1 MASWWSGLAKLV
13 SGSASR
19 EVRRRK
25 TVVVVVD
32 FHDGAMVEVADWR
45 DRDKIFKK
53 DIKKNDTEV
62 ATSYL

>member
-1 MASWWSGLAKLV
+1 M
-13 SGSASR
+13 
-19 EVRRRK
+19 
-25 TVVVVVD
+25 VVVD
-32 FHDGAMVEVADWR
+32 FHHGAMVEVADWR